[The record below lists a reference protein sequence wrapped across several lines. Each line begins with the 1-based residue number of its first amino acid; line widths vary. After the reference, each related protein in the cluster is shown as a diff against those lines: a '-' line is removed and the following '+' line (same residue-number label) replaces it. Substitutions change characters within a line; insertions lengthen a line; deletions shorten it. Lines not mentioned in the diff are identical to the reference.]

1 MGTVTPAA
9 ATSPIS
15 AAHAVAVAGAVAMEP
30 IMHGVGRGTID
41 DAPDMIDRR
50 RRRIDHALCDDDG
63 SAAMP
68 AMSVTFIASCGLR
81 SRSRQRGQAKRR
93 GATAQQARVRVRASW
108 DNSLLP
114 RSLGGEK

>member
-1 MGTVTPAA
+1 MVPDMGTVTPAA

-15 AAHAVAVAGAVAMEP
+15 AAHAIAVAMEP
-30 IMHGVGRGTID
+30 IVHGVGRGTID

-68 AMSVTFIASCGLR
+68 AMSVTFIAFSVAVAVAVAASEGRR
-81 SRSRQRGQAKRR
+81 SGEERQRSKRE
-93 GATAQQARVRVRASW
+93 W
-108 DNSLLP
+108 
-114 RSLGGEK
+114 E

>member
-1 MGTVTPAA
+1 MGTATPAA

-15 AAHAVAVAGAVAMEP
+15 AAHAVAIAAAVAMEP
-30 IMHGVGRGTID
+30 IVHGVGRGTID

-68 AMSVTFIASCGLR
+68 AMSVTSIASSVAIVSSVAVAASEGRR
-81 SRSRQRGQAKRR
+81 SGEERQRSKR
-93 GATAQQARVRVRASW
+93 
-108 DNSLLP
+108 
-114 RSLGGEK
+114 E

>member
-30 IMHGVGRGTID
+30 IVHRVRRGTID
-41 DAPDMIDRR
+41 DAADMIDRR

-68 AMSVTFIASCGLR
+68 AMSVTSSAVVHQVEEQPL
-81 SRSRQRGQAKRR
+81 A
-93 GATAQQARVRVRASW
+93 AMLARARPGTTSLYNSW
-108 DNSLLP
+108 
-114 RSLGGEK
+114 